1 MRSMRGAIRRKGG
14 PVARREIRMNPTARG
29 GDEWYAG
36 GQYPSID
43 TITIGQ
49 RREGNR
55 VA

>member
-1 MRSMRGAIRRKGG
+1 MRGAIRRKGG
-14 PVARREIRMNPTARG
+14 PVARREFIPNPTARG
-29 GDEWYAG
+29 GYEWYAE

-43 TITIGQ
+43 TITMVGK